1 MGVLDMS
8 EKVNMERIIMLHDM
22 DIEQI
27 YDILKH
33 YEMVMSS
40 QAIQIKLL
48 EERINELEKSRK
60 SPSGNTYENY
70 YGDLSGR

>member
-1 MGVLDMS
+1 MS
-8 EKVNMERIIMLHDM
+8 ERTNMERIIMLHDM
-22 DIEQI
+22 DIEKI

-33 YEMVMSS
+33 YEMALSS
-40 QAIQIKLL
+40 QAIQIKML
-48 EERINELEKSRK
+48 EMRINEMEKGRK

>member
-1 MGVLDMS
+1 MS
-8 EKVNMERIIMLHDM
+8 ERTNMERVIMLHDM
-22 DIEQI
+22 DIEKI

-33 YEMVMSS
+33 YEMALSS
-40 QAIQIKLL
+40 QAIQIKML
-48 EERINELEKSRK
+48 EMRINEMEKSRK